1 MAIKIEDVDFSK
13 CLFNPTK
20 SSLLNDTKHIKEF
33 NVELG
38 YHMSKKMILTY
49 IILMYDY
56 QCSLWREVRDLT
68 IRKGIAMQLA
78 GAKFDKEGHFER
90 HIELILEGRNQDINA
105 MIIKYIALTNN
116 PSWGQLCAAE
126 TLFYYDLARVQNGA
140 FKDSM
145 SVATST
151 EKLAKMI
158 KSLTEEVLGGDG
170 ESEPILAAI
179 YRESTKDLDLS
190 PEKISDY
197 IMANGGTGLPEEWN
211 PYLKWKEKEGIAEK
225 AYKPEK
231 IKFLGSK

>member
-56 QCSLWREVRDLT
+56 QCSLWREVRSLP

-78 GAKFDKEGHFER
+78 GAKVNKDGHFER
-90 HIELILEGRNQDINA
+90 HIELILEGKNQDVTA
-105 MIIKYIALTNN
+105 MIMKYIALTNN
-116 PSWGQLCAAE
+116 PKWAQLCAAE
-126 TLFYYDLARVQNGA
+126 TLFYYELSKVYNGA
-140 FKDSM
+140 FTKTID
-145 SVATST
+145 VVNST
-151 EKLAKMI
+151 DKLAKMI
-158 KSLTEEVLGGDG
+158 ETLTEEVLGGNG

-197 IMANGGTGLPEEWN
+197 IMSEESNVPKEWN
-211 PYLKWKEKEGIAEK
+211 PYNVWKAGELEQE
-225 AYKPEK
+225 YKPEK
-231 IKFLGSK
+231 SKFLGSK